1 MTHQR
6 RKLVQTFILAAVV
19 ALALPIVA
27 AAQGNYNPYGRQ
39 RDYGR
44 NDDRRYD
51 YNRRVLRDSVRRV
64 KDRSNDFKKHLDSAL
79 DHSRYDGRRRE
90 DRINDQAS
98 DFHNAADRLKDRYD
112 DGRDLNR
119 SAEDAR
125 NLLQIAARLDR
136 FVERNPLSGRALSDW
151 SAIRQDLRVI
161 ANAYGFRMGDFND
174 GYNRPGNDG
183 YRRRS
188 SYPQNNN
195 DSWYRQFPF

>member
-19 ALALPIVA
+19 AFALPVVA
-27 AAQGNYNPYGRQ
+27 SAQGNYNPYGRQ

-44 NDDRRYD
+44 YGD
-51 YNRRVLRDSVRRV
+51 RRVLRDSVRRV

-90 DRINDQAS
+90 DRINEEANN
-98 DFHNAADRLKDRYD
+98 FRNAADRLKDHYD

-125 NLLQIAARLDR
+125 NLLQIASRLDR
-136 FVERNPLSGRALSDW
+136 FAERNPLSGRASADW

-195 DSWYRQFPF
+195 DPSYRPFPF